1 MNNSKLFIF
10 LLSVLLQLP
19 LSAQKDRGL
28 PLPLP
33 EESIDRVI
41 RQYDPENHWSH
52 FSGEMRLLTI
62 HPQDGVSEEDLL
74 LDNNS
79 EFYQSIRYGDNLQIA
94 IGKSKDEVFRTVNG
108 QTELSQE
115 VINKYNLTEEQIGW
129 MSQHHRSH
137 FGLPMYLKAMAGPP
151 SSVQKVEFAGKEC
164 LQLRFEP
171 GSALSQNPFFTESIS
186 IYVDPDSSLM
196 EGMLYEGNVGK
207 DNKGVY
213 VIFNKTIEVDSI
225 LIPQVKTYYNRSDD
239 SYWFTDFFH
248 PNPRVSHLSRE
259 TEEESIRKVLDEET
273 IYFYVRDYNKWA
285 SCWSHQPDVY
295 FAYTSAN
302 TFVMCKGWEEVK
314 EHMKTFMRDNP
325 DPHSPPIER
334 SNFVFHLQDGLA
346 WVYFDNREGEVYGK
360 QQRVLRKENGQWKI
374 INVTAFDASSYDEE

>member
-1 MNNSKLFIF
+1 MKNSKLLPFLVIF
-10 LLSVLLQLP
+10 LFQFPLL
-19 LSAQKDRGL
+19 AQKDKGM

-41 RQYDPENHWSH
+41 RQHDPESHWPQ
-52 FSGEMRLLTI
+52 FSGEMRLFTI
-62 HPQDGVSEEDLL
+62 HPNDGVTEEDLL
-74 LDNNS
+74 LDNNRR
-79 EFYQSIRYGDNLQIA
+79 FYESTRYEKNRQIT
-94 IGKSKDEVFRTVNG
+94 IGTSQDQVFRAING
-108 QTELSQE
+108 QTDLSQE
-115 VINKYNLTEEQIGW
+115 VINEYNLTEEQVRW

-151 SSVQKVEFAGKEC
+151 SSIQKVEFAGKEC

-171 GSALSQNPFFTESIS
+171 PATLSPNPYFTDAIS
-186 IYVDPDSSLM
+186 IYVDPANSM
-196 EGMLYEGNVGK
+196 MTGMLYEGNIGK
-207 DNKGVY
+207 DNQGVY
-213 VIFNKTIEVDSI
+213 VIFNKTIEVDGI

-248 PNPRVSHLSRE
+248 PHPRVSHLSRE

-273 IYFYVRDYNKWA
+273 IYFYTRDYNKWA
-285 SCWSHQPDVY
+285 SCWSHQSDVY

-314 EHMKTFMRDNP
+314 EHMKNFMRDNP

-334 SNFVFHLQDGLA
+334 SNFVFHLQDDLA